1 MMRMS
6 KLYLPTLKEEPAEAD
21 VTSHKLMLR
30 AGMMRK
36 HSAGIYS
43 YLPLGYKVIKK
54 IEKIIR
60 KHMDASGSQEVLLP
74 VMQTSK
80 IWKKSKRWDRFGP
93 LMIKFS
99 DRKNREYCLGP
110 THEEVVTDLIRD
122 EIRSYKDLP
131 LNLYQIQTKVR
142 DEIRPRF
149 GVMRGREFIMK
160 DAYSLDRDYEGLDKS
175 YQDMYD
181 AYEKIFAECSLKA
194 RSVEA
199 DTGAM
204 GGKDSH
210 EFMVLADSGEDNIA
224 FCDSCE
230 YAANVERASAEL
242 KLNESN
248 SKKENLEKVHT
259 PDIKTIDALTD
270 FLSLPAEKMI
280 KSIALIAD
288 GNPIL
293 ALLSGDDDLNEI
305 KLQNYLNADEM
316 RPAEEEEFKPM
327 FNSTAGF
334 IGPIKMNQNVKIIA
348 DSRLENISNAVSG
361 ANEQDYHY
369 KNAAIN
375 RDFKVDDIVDLRL
388 VKEGDSCPKCG
399 GQLNIKSGIE
409 VGHIFKLGCKY
420 SESMGAVYLDENGR
434 EQPIVMGSYGI
445 GVTRLVAA
453 AIEQNNDEYGIIWPK
468 SIAPYQIIILPL
480 GKGDDVKNKSEEI
493 YIKLKEAGFEVLIDD
508 RNERA
513 GVKFNDSELIGIPL
527 RLTLG
532 SRSLNSGIIEA
543 KLRSSG
549 KEYEINLDNY
559 LEEVNKLYKE
569 ID

>member
-1 MMRMS
+1 MS
-6 KLYLPTLKEEPAEAD
+6 KLYLPTLKEDPSEAEII
-21 VTSHKLMLR
+21 SHKLMLR
-30 AGMMRK
+30 AGMMRN
-36 HSAGIYS
+36 HSSGIYS
-43 YLPLGYKVIKK
+43 YLPLGYRVIKK

>member
-1 MMRMS
+1 
-6 KLYLPTLKEEPAEAD
+6 
-21 VTSHKLMLR
+21 MLR
-30 AGMMRK
+30 AGMMRN
-36 HSAGIYS
+36 HSSGIYS
-43 YLPLGYKVIKK
+43 YLPLGYRVIKK

-110 THEEVVTDLIRD
+110 THEEEVTDLIRD

-142 DEIRPRF
+142 DEIRTRF